1 MKILLVYPYFL
12 EKRYEEENISA
23 VPMGLYYLAA
33 LLLHEGY
40 DAEILNLYRGGDN
53 PQGIKEILAR
63 KKADI
68 VGISVFNANRWGGIE
83 IARMVKDV
91 NPEAK
96 VVFGG
101 VGATFLWDHFLR
113 NFPEIDYVVPGEGEY
128 SFLALVRL
136 LEKGSRS
143 DLAAIKGIAFK
154 DGSRI
159 VRTAPADPIQDLDK
173 LPNPARYFTYRHLSL
188 TRGCPG
194 NCTYCGSPRFWGH
207 KVRFHSVS
215 YFVDQLELLYR
226 KGVNFFYISDDIFT
240 MKKDLAIAVCKEI
253 LSRGLSISWFAI
265 SHVNNVDEEI
275 LYWMR
280 KAGCIQISYGVESGS
295 EKIRKKLNKRI
306 RNEQVERA
314 FSLTTRY
321 GILARAYIIYA
332 CPGESPETISE
343 TEEFIRRIKPL
354 SIIFYVLRVFPGTA
368 LYEDVKQRMGITDDI
383 WLNPIEDILYLE
395 TDPDLTNEIVLTFRD
410 RLRKAFHEGV
420 PSFVDAIELEDNREL
435 YPLHADFLSRLGMT
449 FSHGDYAAIE
459 AIPEK
464 EAIAVKLFNRALSY
478 SPHPRAY
485 LGLAMIKQRNRE
497 YRESIEL
504 LSEGIRLFPENEPL
518 HICLGV
524 SYMNLGKYDDA
535 LSNLMKFEHSPDAL
549 QQIAACH
556 RALGQ
561 REKEQFFLNRLSL
574 TTSAPLDRRG

>member
-1 MKILLVYPYFL
+1 MKILLIYPYFL
-12 EKRYEEENISA
+12 EERNEEENISA
-23 VPMGLYYLAA
+23 VPIGLYYLAA

-40 DAEILNLYRGGDN
+40 DAEILNFYRSGSN
-53 PQGIKEILAR
+53 PQGIREILAQ
-63 KKADI
+63 KNADI
-68 VGISVFNANRWGGIE
+68 VGLSVFNANRWGGIE
-83 IARMVKDV
+83 TARIVKEV
-91 NPEAK
+91 NPDAK
-96 VVFGG
+96 IVFGG

-113 NFPEIDYVVPGEGEY
+113 NFREIDYVVLGEGEY
-128 SFLALVRL
+128 SFLQLVRL
-136 LEKGSRS
+136 LDNGSRG
-143 DLAAIKGIAFK
+143 DLAAIKGIAFRN
-154 DGSRI
+154 GSQI

-173 LPNPARYFTYRHLSL
+173 LPNPARYFTYNHLSL

-226 KGVNFFYISDDIFT
+226 KGISFFYISDDIFT

-253 LSRGLSISWFAI
+253 LSRGLSISWYAI

-314 FSLTTRY
+314 FSLTTRF

-332 CPGESPETISE
+332 CPGESQATISE
-343 TEEFIRRIKPL
+343 TEKLIREIKPL
-354 SIIFYVLRVFPGTA
+354 SVLFYVLRVFPGTA
-368 LYEDVKQRMGITDDI
+368 LYDDVKERMQITDEV

-395 TDPDLTNEIVLTFRD
+395 TDPGLANEEVLTFRD
-410 RLRKAFHEGV
+410 RLRKAFYEGL
-420 PSFVDAIELEDNREL
+420 PSFIDAIELEDIGEFH
-435 YPLHADFLSRLGMT
+435 PLHADFLSRLGMT

-459 AIPEK
+459 AIPDK
-464 EAIAVKLFNRALSY
+464 EAIAVRLFKRALCY
-478 SPHPRAY
+478 SPDARAY

-504 LSEGIRLFPENEPL
+504 LTEGIRLFPGSEPL

-524 SYMNLGKYDDA
+524 SYMNLGKFSDA
-535 LSNLMKFEHSPDAL
+535 LSILMKFQHSPNAL

-561 REKEQFFLNRLSL
+561 REKEQFFLNRLRVL
-574 TTSAPLDRRG
+574 ATSATN

>member
-12 EKRYEEENISA
+12 EERSEEENIST
-23 VPMGLYYLAA
+23 VPIGLYYIAA

-40 DAEILNLYRGGDN
+40 DVEIVNFYRGGGN
-53 PQGIKEILAR
+53 PQGIRETLAR

-68 VGISVFNANRWGGIE
+68 VGISVFNANRRGGIE
-83 IARMVKDV
+83 TARIVKEV

-96 VVFGG
+96 IVFGG
-101 VGATFLWDHFLR
+101 VGATFLWEHLLRHFR
-113 NFPEIDYVVPGEGEY
+113 EIDYVVPGEGEY
-128 SFLALVRL
+128 SFLQLVRFL
-136 LEKGSRS
+136 DNGSRG
-143 DLAAIKGIAFK
+143 DPAVIRGIAFRN
-154 DGSRI
+154 GAQI
-159 VRTAPADPIQDLDK
+159 VRTAPADPIEDLDK
-173 LPNPARYFTYRHLSL
+173 LPNPAEYFTYNHLSL

-226 KGVNFFYISDDIFT
+226 KGVRFFYISDDIFT
-240 MKKDLAIAVCKEI
+240 MKKDVAIAVCKEI
-253 LSRGLSISWFAI
+253 LNRGLSISWYAI
-265 SHVNNVDEEI
+265 SHVGNVDEEI

-306 RNEQVERA
+306 KNEQVERA

-332 CPGESPETISE
+332 CPDESAETISE
-343 TEEFIRRIKPL
+343 TEDLIRRIKPL
-354 SIIFYVLRVFPGTA
+354 SVIFYVLRVFPGTA
-368 LYEDVKQRMGITDDI
+368 LYDDVKERTGITDEV

-395 TDPDLTNEIVLTFRD
+395 TDPGLTNEKVLSFRD
-410 RLRKAFHEGV
+410 RLKKAFHEGL
-420 PSFVDAIELEDNREL
+420 PAFADAIELEDDPEL

-449 FSHGDYAAIE
+449 FSHGDYAAVE
-459 AIPEK
+459 AIPDK
-464 EAIAVKLFNRALSY
+464 EAVAVRLFERALRY

-485 LGLAMIKQRNRE
+485 LGLAMVRQRHRE
-497 YRESIEL
+497 YSESVEL
-504 LSEGIRLFPENEPL
+504 LAKGIRLFPEDEPL

-524 SYMNLGKYDDA
+524 SCMNLGKFSDA
-535 LSNLMKFEHSPDAL
+535 LSGLMKFQHSPDAL
-549 QQIAACH
+549 QLIAACH

-561 REKEQFFLNRLSL
+561 REEEQFFLDRLRAL
-574 TTSAPLDRRG
+574 TTSATN

>member
-1 MKILLVYPYFL
+1 MKILLIYPYFL
-12 EKRYEEENISA
+12 EERYEEENISS

-40 DAEILNLYRGGDN
+40 DTEIVNFYRGGN
-53 PQGIKEILAR
+53 PEKIREILAQ

-68 VGISVFNANRWGGIE
+68 VGISVFNANRWGGVE
-83 IARMVKDV
+83 IARIVREV
-91 NPEAK
+91 NPKAK
-96 VVFGG
+96 IVFGG
-101 VGATFLWDHFLR
+101 VGATFLWDHLLR
-113 NFPEIDYVVPGEGEY
+113 NFQEIDCVVLGEGEHT
-128 SFLALVRL
+128 FLQLVRL
-136 LEKGSRS
+136 LEKGPRP
-143 DLAAIKGIAFK
+143 DLAALRGIAFR
-154 DGSRI
+154 DGSQI
-159 VRTAPADPIQDLDK
+159 VRTAPADPIQDLDS

-207 KVRFHSVS
+207 KVRFHSVG

-253 LSRGLSISWFAI
+253 LNRGLSISWYAI

-295 EKIRKKLNKRI
+295 EMIRKKLNKRI
-306 RNEQVERA
+306 RNEQVKRA

-321 GILARAYIIYA
+321 GILPRAYIIYA
-332 CPGESPETISE
+332 CPGESPETIKE
-343 TEEFIRRIKPL
+343 TEEFIREIKPL
-354 SIIFYVLRVFPGTA
+354 SIVFYVLRVFPGTA
-368 LYEDVKQRMGITDDI
+368 LYDEVKERMCLTDEV

-395 TDPDLTNEIVLTFRD
+395 TDPGLTNEDVLAFRD
-410 RLRKAFHEGV
+410 RLRKAFYEGL
-420 PSFVDAIELEDNREL
+420 PSFVDAIELEDIREFHPL
-435 YPLHADFLSRLGMT
+435 YADFLSRLGMT

-459 AIPEK
+459 AIPDK
-464 EAIAVKLFNRALSY
+464 EATAVRLYQRALSY

-485 LGLAMIKQRNRE
+485 LGLAMIKQKNRDF
-497 YRESIEL
+497 RGSIEL
-504 LSEGIRLFPENEPL
+504 LTEGVRLFPDNESL
-518 HICLGV
+518 HVCLGV
-524 SYMNLGKYDDA
+524 SYMNLGRFDDA
-535 LSNLMKFEHSPDAL
+535 LSNLMKFQHAPDAL

-556 RALGQ
+556 KALGQ
-561 REKEQFFLNRLSL
+561 RDKERFFLERLRVL
-574 TTSAPLDRRG
+574 TTNAQY